1 MVCTDIVMA
10 RRTDAKW
17 RHLRKLMMIEL
28 LSSKRM
34 EETKHIRDSEVSHM
48 VRSILHESQTSKV
61 TNFREK
67 LFILTF
73 NTISRMAL
81 KKRFL
86 KHDSEGPLDTD
97 AVHGEEFRAII
108 TEVFVVSGMICLG
121 DCFPIFKHYD
131 VQGCMS
137 RMKAAHA
144 RLDMF
149 FQQVLDEH
157 RERRAQGVNVGE
169 EDMVDVLLS
178 SQEQVSDLNIKTLL
192 LVCVI
197 HILGLM

>member
-28 LSSKRM
+28 LSNKRLD
-34 EETKHIRDSEVSHM
+34 ETKHIRDSEVSHM
-48 VRSILHESQTSKV
+48 VCSILHESQTSKL
-61 TNFREK
+61 THFREK
-67 LFILTF
+67 IFILTF

-86 KHDSEGPLDTD
+86 EHDSQGPLDTD
-97 AVHGEEFRAII
+97 GVQGGEFKALV
-108 TEVFVVSGMICLG
+108 TEIFVVSGMVFLG

-137 RMKAAHA
+137 RIKAAHA

-169 EDMVDVLLS
+169 QDMVDILLS

-192 LVCVI
+192 LVCIVLM
-197 HILGLM
+197 LGSV

>member
-10 RRTDAKW
+10 RRTDAEW

-28 LSSKRM
+28 LSNKRLD
-34 EETKHIRDSEVSHM
+34 ETKHIRDSEVSHM
-48 VRSILHESQTSKV
+48 MRGILHESQTSKL

-86 KHDSEGPLDTD
+86 KHDSQGPLDTD
-97 AVHGEEFRAII
+97 AVHGEEFKPII

-121 DCFPIFKHYD
+121 DCFPIFKLYD

-192 LVCVI
+192 LVCII
-197 HILGLM
+197 HMLGLM